1 MGLFDSNN
9 ASLQMLIGARQK
21 KKENARAEEELAM
34 QKRQNG
40 FGNILGVVNSTAGL
54 AKAGFDVYDTLK
66 LAPQRTAQE
75 FANTKE
81 QLAIKQGYDVENAA
95 TAHKN
100 TLDANQQ
107 QIDQQQWALK
117 FGAKANADFQA
128 AGFTNDMQMEVYRA
142 TQNMAEGDRQ
152 RKAAELL
159 QEKGFAAETAARL
172 ATQLWQ
178 SEERKATEAHQT
190 ALKNLDIAATT
201 ELSKAGIT
209 QEQWKTIY
217 DASARA
223 TESDKA
229 LAMQKLLA
237 QMGIDSNMALQISD
251 QIWKSGE
258 NALDRKAQM
267 DITKYS
273 TEAQAALS
281 QAGIDADKYR
291 MIYEYTE
298 KAKDTDKS
306 LAMQKLLAQMGV
318 DSAMALQI
326 SQQAWQGSQN
336 KAELENR
343 KDIAKYSTDA
353 QTEMSKAEIDASKFR
368 LIYELAERSKETDK
382 SLAMQKMLTQMGID
396 AAMAQT
402 IANQAFQK
410 SENALDRTNA
420 IDVSK
425 INSSG
430 NVNEINAQAR
440 NAKLSSLLSVYP
452 SAEKAANQAF
462 MDMFTLW
469 ETSNPGK
476 NPSKDDLRTIGLKA
490 AERLGV
496 TASSYQAEFP
506 EIEKIVSA
514 GARML
519 QGDYTLPMPP
529 TVSAPPASLPK
540 SVVANGSGSG
550 LSSAQESLGIPAPP
564 PPLVPS
570 TPTSDSDGWLK
581 ATDGRLYREEGH
593 QRIYKDAI
601 GKPDVQ
607 GWYTDSTGRKFK
619 YTKSGKVYK

>member
-21 KKENARAEEELAM
+21 KKEDARAEEELAM

-40 FGNILGVVNSTAGL
+40 FNNILGVVNSAAGL

-100 TLDANQQ
+100 ALDENQQ

-159 QEKGFAAETAARL
+159 QEKGFAADTAARL
-172 ATQLWQ
+172 ATQLWET
-178 SEERKATEAHQT
+178 EERKATEAHQT
-190 ALKNLDIAATT
+190 ALKNLDIAATA

-223 TESDKA
+223 TEGDKA

-237 QMGIDSNMALQISD
+237 QMGMDSTMALQISD
-251 QIWKSGE
+251 QVWKSGE

-273 TEAQAALS
+273 AEAQAALS

-353 QTEMSKAEIDASKFR
+353 QTEMSKAEIDAAKFR
-368 LIYELAERSKETDK
+368 LIYELAEKSKDTDK

-396 AAMAQT
+396 AAMAQA
-402 IANQAFQK
+402 IADQAFK
-410 SENALDRTNA
+410 KEAAATANEFATTENAKDRSSSISIAGINAAATLNELKAKSKIELEAASTQNYSSPASAYSAAVDFATTTLGKAITDPTVKALAASMLKMDYEGFTENGFTLPAAVAKKAWETLTGKSLDTELKGAVAPGGSQGA
-420 IDVSK
+420 IPPNGAVVVPKDPRSDSPPLPTTDVSK
-425 INSSG
+425 QGGADGSWNLDPTNLSMRYRTYKNDKGKTVTEYQRFDAKTSSWVP
-430 NVNEINAQAR
+430 VN
-440 NAKLSSLLSVYP
+440 K
-452 SAEKAANQAF
+452 
-462 MDMFTLW
+462 
-469 ETSNPGK
+469 
-476 NPSKDDLRTIGLKA
+476 
-490 AERLGV
+490 
-496 TASSYQAEFP
+496 
-506 EIEKIVSA
+506 
-514 GARML
+514 
-519 QGDYTLPMPP
+519 
-529 TVSAPPASLPK
+529 
-540 SVVANGSGSG
+540 
-550 LSSAQESLGIPAPP
+550 
-564 PPLVPS
+564 
-570 TPTSDSDGWLK
+570 
-581 ATDGRLYREEGH
+581 
-593 QRIYKDAI
+593 
-601 GKPDVQ
+601 
-607 GWYTDSTGRKFK
+607 
-619 YTKSGKVYK
+619 